1 MSANQCKDNQF
12 PTSTHLWNC
21 GWNSTLPQHCSISPF
36 IVSKCDWRAQFV
48 WVKCW
53 TWWGKTRERE
63 RKRDLLSF
71 NFSPF
76 IKEGINRGEFSTAF
90 QWGEVLSVKG
100 LVWFKLAWETCDRF
114 TWKAARGLSVN
125 NSLPVYFCLS
135 AFNNAGQIQ
144 RIKSSRLF
152 KHSEIIKLFLYFER
166 ERGKHYLSV
175 FVRENALY
183 NDWSLHHYYRSYSS
197 LLIHGYHLKGELLPF

>member
-1 MSANQCKDNQF
+1 MKLFWWVKEKNVLPWFIDLIMFTVWSTYMIIHVTLRICYMQFAIILRNKYSAWACLISLRLMSYLCCSLMSANQCKANQF
-12 PTSTHLWNC
+12 PISTHLWNC
-21 GWNSTLPQHCSISPF
+21 GWNSTFIKHCHNTAAFLHSLFPN
-36 IVSKCDWRAQFV
+36 AQFV
-48 WVKCW
+48 WVKCR
-53 TWWGKTRERE
+53 TWWGKTRARE

-100 LVWFKLAWETCDRF
+100 LVWFKLAWETRDRF

-135 AFNNAGQIQ
+135 
-144 RIKSSRLF
+144 RI
-152 KHSEIIKLFLYFER
+152 
-166 ERGKHYLSV
+166 
-175 FVRENALY
+175 
-183 NDWSLHHYYRSYSS
+183 
-197 LLIHGYHLKGELLPF
+197 

>member
-1 MSANQCKDNQF
+1 MLKLLKLFWLVKGKTCVLTYWSYIIFTVCSTDMNIHVTLRICYMQFAIILRNKYSAWACLISLRLMSYLCCSLMSANQCKDNQF
-12 PTSTHLWNC
+12 PMSTHLWNC

-36 IVSKCDWRAQFV
+36 IVSKCDWEAQFV
-48 WVKCW
+48 WVKCR
-53 TWWGKTRERE
+53 TRWGKTRERE

-71 NFSPF
+71 NISPF

-114 TWKAARGLSVN
+114 TWKAAQGLSVN

-135 AFNNAGQIQ
+135 
-144 RIKSSRLF
+144 RI
-152 KHSEIIKLFLYFER
+152 
-166 ERGKHYLSV
+166 
-175 FVRENALY
+175 
-183 NDWSLHHYYRSYSS
+183 
-197 LLIHGYHLKGELLPF
+197 

>member
-1 MSANQCKDNQF
+1 MLKLLKLFWWVKEKNVLPWLIDLIMFTVWSTYMIIHVTLRICYMQFVIILCNKYSAWACLIFLRFSWCLICAAHWCQLINAKLISFQSALTCGTVDEIQLCHNTAAFLHSLF
-12 PTSTHLWNC
+12 PN
-21 GWNSTLPQHCSISPF
+21 
-36 IVSKCDWRAQFV
+36 AQFV
-48 WVKCW
+48 WVKCR

-100 LVWFKLAWETCDRF
+100 LVWFKLAWETRDRF

-135 AFNNAGQIQ
+135 
-144 RIKSSRLF
+144 RI
-152 KHSEIIKLFLYFER
+152 
-166 ERGKHYLSV
+166 
-175 FVRENALY
+175 
-183 NDWSLHHYYRSYSS
+183 
-197 LLIHGYHLKGELLPF
+197 